1 LTAPSK
7 DLATFINCLDKAPFK
22 IHFEEKEIEEVKNFK
37 EMIKKL
43 KAKESELLDKM
54 KLFNQPLKLSIYSLF
69 SQSVVSLLVKEE

>member
-1 LTAPSK
+1 
-7 DLATFINCLDKAPFK
+7 
-22 IHFEEKEIEEVKNFK
+22 
-37 EMIKKL
+37 MIKKL